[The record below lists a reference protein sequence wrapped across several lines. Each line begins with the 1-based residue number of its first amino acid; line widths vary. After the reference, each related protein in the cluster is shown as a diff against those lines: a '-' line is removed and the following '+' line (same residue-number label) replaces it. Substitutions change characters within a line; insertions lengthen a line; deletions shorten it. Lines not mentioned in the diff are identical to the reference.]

1 MNSRDVGSSKTG
13 TAKLRKRFALAMAVL
28 IAMGATAACGSAGGA
43 GEESEHKFRLA
54 YYQPPE
60 NAFIEFGVNEFIK
73 EVEEKSDGR
82 ITFET
87 FPNEQLGKAADSL
100 EIMKSGV
107 ADMAA
112 YTTIYHPEQLPL
124 HQAFALPLGLTAPE
138 MTNALWRAQQE
149 DSVFSKE
156 LADAGVAPL
165 MVMSTEGGELSSMD
179 RPLPDL
185 ASAKGLRTR
194 ASSDIHAATLSAI
207 GASPVIMPSTDI
219 YTGLDRG
226 TLDGLLYYFGSWKSI
241 SVQELLKHG
250 TTNLDLAPT
259 AGVNLGMSKS
269 AWDKLSKEDQDLL
282 TEAARVASI
291 NYMKKSTEIEEAA
304 LKEFED
310 AGLKTYEWAESDI
323 EEMRR
328 LVDPVTEKFF
338 KDAEEKGY
346 DAQAAQDELKKF
358 EAEAVKDT
366 LELPSY

>member
-1 MNSRDVGSSKTG
+1 MNSKDSGSSKTG
-13 TAKLRKRFALAMAVL
+13 TVKLHKKVAFAAACLVAV
-28 IAMGATAACGSAGGA
+28 GASAACGSAGGS
-43 GEESEHKFRLA
+43 GGESEHKFRLA

-60 NAFIEFGVNEFIK
+60 NAFIEYGVNEFIE

-87 FPNEQLGKAADSL
+87 YPNEQLGKAADSL
-100 EIMKSGV
+100 EMMKNGV

-138 MTNALWRAQQE
+138 MTNALWRAQHE

-179 RPLPDL
+179 RPVPDL
-185 ASAKGLRTR
+185 ASVKGLRTR

-241 SVQELLKHG
+241 SVQELLKHA

-259 AGVNLGMSKS
+259 AGVNLGMSKQ
-269 AWDKLSKEDQDLL
+269 AWDRLSEEDQDLL
-282 TEAARVASI
+282 VEAARVASM
-291 NYMKKSTEIEEAA
+291 NYTKESARIEESA

-310 AGLKTYEWAESDI
+310 AGLKTYEWSDSDI
-323 EEMRR
+323 EKMHK
-328 LVDPVTEKFF
+328 LVEPVAEDFF
-338 KDAEEKGY
+338 KDAAKKGY
-346 DAQAAQDELKKF
+346 DAEAAQEQLERF
-358 EAEAVKDT
+358 GSEAAEDT

>member
-1 MNSRDVGSSKTG
+1 MNSRDAGSSTTG
-13 TAKLRKRFALAMAVL
+13 TARRRKRLALATAVL
-28 IAMGATAACGSAGGA
+28 VALGATAACGSAGGT
-43 GEESEHKFRLA
+43 GEESELKFRLA

-60 NAFIEFGVNEFIK
+60 NAFIEFGVNEFMK

-87 FPNEQLGKAADSL
+87 FPNEQLGKAAESL

-112 YTTIYHPEQLPL
+112 YTTINHPEQLPL

-138 MTNALWRAQQE
+138 MTNAMWRAQHE
-149 DSVFSKE
+149 DSVYSKE

-185 ASAKGLRTR
+185 ASVKGLRTR

-241 SVQELLKHG
+241 SVQELLQQA

-269 AWDKLSKEDQDLL
+269 AWDKLSDDDQNLL
-282 TEAARVASI
+282 LEAARVASI
-291 NYMKKSTEIEEAA
+291 DYMKKSAEIEETA

-310 AGLKTYEWAESDI
+310 AGLETYEWSDSDL
-323 EEMRR
+323 EEMHR
-328 LVDPVTEKFF
+328 LVEPVTDKFF
-338 KDAEEKGY
+338 QDAEEKGY
-346 DAQAAQDELKKF
+346 DAQTAWDELKKF
-358 EAEAVKDT
+358 EAEAVKEP